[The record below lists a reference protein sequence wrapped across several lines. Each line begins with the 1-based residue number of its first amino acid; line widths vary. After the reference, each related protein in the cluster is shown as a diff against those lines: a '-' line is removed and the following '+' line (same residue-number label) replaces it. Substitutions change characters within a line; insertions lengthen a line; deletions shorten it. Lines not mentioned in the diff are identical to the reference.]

1 MAKIL
6 MKQSKPG
13 SMDGMTINLYKKGI
27 EYEIDDNE
35 INQSLADAFIE
46 ARWAVLVRTRIVPVP
61 SEPKEEVVPSEP
73 KEEVVPSET
82 KEEKK
87 EKAEPKNTRVY
98 EVAGEL
104 DVAWQDIVAL
114 AKALDIDVSK
124 AQSGLTDTEVKKIK
138 EGFAK

>member
-1 MAKIL
+1 

-46 ARWAVLVRTRIVPVP
+46 ARWAVLVRTRIVP
-61 SEPKEEVVPSEP
+61 VPSEP